1 MGHIPKT
8 AEQKSCLIVSLLKTN
23 KIPPFTARIFAA
35 LRIIWVAG
43 WSHMSPHLCEV
54 LTWLSENELSYSESF
69 HVCCR
74 EYTCSMWLS
83 AADLGKYNHPS
94 RELCFTGVSAPRI
107 LNTLVTA
114 LIGILPE
121 YLMSTRSHFCMG
133 KLQVFPRLSVERK
146 PSPSTHNNNAT
157 VVNLILKL
165 WEHMLTHLGDN
176 IKPSLVYLTSS
187 VLLSNWIIP

>member
-1 MGHIPKT
+1 M
-8 AEQKSCLIVSLLKTN
+8 
-23 KIPPFTARIFAA
+23 R
-35 LRIIWVAG
+35 
-43 WSHMSPHLCEV
+43 
-54 LTWLSENELSYSESF
+54 
-69 HVCCR
+69 
-74 EYTCSMWLS
+74 LS
-83 AADLGKYNHPS
+83 AADLGKYSHPS

-121 YLMSTRSHFCMG
+121 YLMSTWSHFCMG
-133 KLQVFPRLSVERK
+133 KLQVFRRLSVERK
-146 PSPSTHNNNAT
+146 PSPSTHNNIAT

-187 VLLSNWIIP
+187 VLFLN